1 MAEVTGKASYYGPGF
16 YGNTTSQGDP
26 NFTSQGYTAAIRK
39 DLRKQFGAGTYGKS
53 GLARVTNLNNGR
65 SIIVKVNDVGPLP
78 TGRVVD
84 LSEKSFRALSSGG
97 TLTEG
102 LLNNVKVEYI
112 GEYKSG
118 SKLGPVSPVT
128 EIQVT
133 PFVPTEQPTNTES
146 NPIPVPDKEIF
157 IESNYVGVDDLTL
170 DQNIESNRKQIDEL
184 NQKSSRS
191 WTQEEQD
198 KFKELRAKQD
208 SLFKEKAIRENK
220 ECNSKQTSKGHN
232 LPNTPECEKF
242 AKSVANG
249 RAIEKYNT
257 ERDLPD
263 PCGTSELSKI
273 NTALHKFFTT
283 LKGIKK
289 YADIYIKGALNKIS
303 SITNLIRNTAR
314 IIGAVLKTLVNRL
327 RDWLID
333 KIRRGIEKLIDMI
346 LPTIAKVI
354 KNTIV
359 QAIVDE
365 IFCRFKDI
373 VKGLAN
379 LVTDFLFELIGKV
392 VNAPFCL
399 AQQFT
404 NALVNNLAAII
415 DESLGPVLD
424 QINDILSGV
433 TSVVGSVF
441 QALDYILG
449 FEAFLCAKPNCPEI
463 KKFKASP
470 WAGPSQSQIDAFNNF
485 LPVPTESDIVG
496 GVEDYINNIE
506 IFGTRIGDAPT
517 ASSSITN
524 CDPSAF
530 ECGPPKIEIFGGGG
544 VGAVGQAVVDNI
556 GRTIGVDLIFGGS
569 NYTRP
574 PFVAFVDSCEDTFTT
589 GYAVINDDG
598 QVTDI
603 VMTSTPVAPPNDG
616 RTEFDL
622 PSDSTGR
629 AGNGGRTEFDP
640 PSGSTGRAG
649 NGGVGSDG
657 TDYVVCLEGFRV
669 ADTGVGYTTNDS
681 IRITPD
687 IPNLEAVVK
696 MTEFGQI
703 LDIQFTGNVCGLS
716 GYPEIEINS
725 QTGHGAVIE
734 PIISFTRIEE
744 FDRPQGD
751 SDFEVDSDSVI
762 SAEIVSNDR
771 EGLITTLRGRKILT
785 DKQEFTRRDIIRVID
800 CVS

>member
-1 MAEVTGKASYYGPGF
+1 MSNVKAQGIASWYGPGF
-16 YGNTTSQGDP
+16 YGNRTADGTVLKRNSLWVAHKTLPLGTKVE
-26 NFTSQGYTAAIRK
+26 FT
-39 DLRKQFGAGTYGKS
+39 
-53 GLARVTNLNNGR
+53 NPNNGKKIVLEVKDRGPYITGREYDLTESAAEYLGIKTGPR
-65 SIIVKVNDVGPLP
+65 SGTGLLQSKQVSQNTRVGPV
-78 TGRVVD
+78 TTV
-84 LSEKSFRALSSGG
+84 
-97 TLTEG
+97 TQ
-102 LLNNVKVEYI
+102 I
-112 GEYKSG
+112 
-118 SKLGPVSPVT
+118 PVIPA
-128 EIQVT
+128 
-133 PFVPTEQPTNTES
+133 VPTEQPTNTES
-146 NPIPVPDKEIF
+146 NPVPVPDKEIF

-184 NQKSSRS
+184 NQKSSDL

-198 KFKELRAKQD
+198 RFKELRAKQD

-220 ECNSKQTSKGHN
+220 ECNSKQTSKGYN

-242 AKSVANG
+242 AKSVANS

-289 YADIYIKGALNKIS
+289 YADIYINGTLNKIS
-303 SITNLIRNTAR
+303 SITNLIRSTAR

-333 KIRRGIEKLIDMI
+333 KIRRGIEDLIDMI
-346 LPTIAKVI
+346 LPTIAKAI

-365 IFCRFKDI
+365 IFCRFKDV

-424 QINDILSGV
+424 QINDLLSGV
-433 TSVVGSVF
+433 TSIVGSVF

-485 LPVPTESDIVG
+485 LPVPTESGIVG

-506 IFGTRIGDAPT
+506 IFGTRIGDVPT

-530 ECGPPKIEIFGGGG
+530 RCGPPKVEIFGGGG
-544 VGAVGQAVVDNI
+544 FGAVGQAVVDNI
-556 GRTIGVDLIFGGS
+556 GRTIGVDLTFGGS

-616 RTEFDL
+616 RTEFD
-622 PSDSTGR
+622 
-629 AGNGGRTEFDP
+629 P
-640 PSGSTGRAG
+640 PSNVVGGTG

-744 FDRPQGD
+744 SDRPQGD
-751 SDFEVDSDSVI
+751 FDFEVDSDSII

>member
-26 NFTSQGYTAAIRK
+26 NFTSQGYTAAIRQ

-53 GLARVTNLNNGR
+53 GLARVTNLSNGK

-133 PFVPTEQPTNTES
+133 PFVPTEQPTN
-146 NPIPVPDKEIF
+146 
-157 IESNYVGVDDLTL
+157 
-170 DQNIESNRKQIDEL
+170 
-184 NQKSSRS
+184 
-191 WTQEEQD
+191 
-198 KFKELRAKQD
+198 
-208 SLFKEKAIRENK
+208 
-220 ECNSKQTSKGHN
+220 NSKQTSKGCN

-333 KIRRGIEKLIDMI
+333 KIRRGIENLIDMI
-346 LPTIAKVI
+346 LPTIAKAI

-470 WAGPSQSQIDAFNNF
+470 WAGPSQSQIDAFDNF
-485 LPVPTESDIVG
+485 LPVPTEEGVVG
-496 GVEDYINNIE
+496 FVDDYISNIE
-506 IFGTRIGDAPT
+506 IFGTRIGDAQQ
-517 ASSSITN
+517 SSITN

-530 ECGPPKIEIFGGGG
+530 ECGPPRVEIFGGGG
-544 VGAVGQAVVDNI
+544 FGAVGQAVVDNI

-622 PSDSTGR
+622 PSD
-629 AGNGGRTEFDP
+629 
-640 PSGSTGRAG
+640 STGRAG

>member
-1 MAEVTGKASYYGPGF
+1 MSNVKAQGIASWYGPGF
-16 YGNTTSQGDP
+16 YGNRTADGTVLKRNSLWVAHKTLPLGTKVE
-26 NFTSQGYTAAIRK
+26 FT
-39 DLRKQFGAGTYGKS
+39 
-53 GLARVTNLNNGR
+53 NPNNGKK
-65 SIIVKVNDVGPLP
+65 IVLEVKDRGPYI
-78 TGRVVD
+78 TGREYD
-84 LSEKSFRALSSGG
+84 
-97 TLTEG
+97 LTESAAEYLDIKTGPRSGTG
-102 LLNNVKVEYI
+102 LLQ
-112 GEYKSG
+112 
-118 SKLGPVSPVT
+118 SKQVSQNTRVGPVSTVT
-128 EIQVT
+128 EIPVT

-184 NQKSSRS
+184 NQKSSDL

-220 ECNSKQTSKGHN
+220 ECNSKQTSKGYN

-273 NTALHKFFTT
+273 NTALNKFFTT

-289 YADIYIKGALNKIS
+289 YADIYINGTLNKIS
-303 SITNLIRNTAR
+303 SITNLIRSTAR

-333 KIRRGIEKLIDMI
+333 KIRRGIEDLIDMI
-346 LPTIAKVI
+346 LPTIAKAI

-506 IFGTRIGDAPT
+506 IFGTRIGDVSTAP
-517 ASSSITN
+517 SSIAD
-524 CDPSAF
+524 CDPSAY

-629 AGNGGRTEFDP
+629 AGNGG
-640 PSGSTGRAG
+640 
-649 NGGVGSDG
+649 VGSDG

-725 QTGHGAVIE
+725 PTGHGAVVE

>member
-26 NFTSQGYTAAIRK
+26 NFTSQGYTAAIRI
-39 DLRKQFGAGTYGKS
+39 DLRNQFGAGTYGKS
-53 GLARVTNLNNGR
+53 GLARVTNLSNGK
-65 SIIVKVNDVGPLP
+65 SIIVKVNDVGPLAP
-78 TGRVVD
+78 GRVVD
-84 LSEKSFRALSSGG
+84 LSEKSFKALSSRG

-118 SKLGPVSPVT
+118 SKLGPASPVRQT
-128 EIQVT
+128 STT
-133 PFVPTEQPTNTES
+133 PTVPTEQPQNTEE
-146 NPIPVPDKEIF
+146 NPVIVLDREIEIDNIYSSLSEGEIEDRISQLNAEVAELNKPGLDPNDERYLEIEAELDALYKAKEIR
-157 IESNYVGVDDLTL
+157 
-170 DQNIESNRKQIDEL
+170 QNTN
-184 NQKSSRS
+184 
-191 WTQEEQD
+191 
-198 KFKELRAKQD
+198 
-208 SLFKEKAIRENK
+208 
-220 ECNSKQTSKGHN
+220 CNSRQTSKGFN
-232 LPNTPECEKF
+232 LENTPECEKF
-242 AKSVANG
+242 AKSIANG

-257 ERDLPD
+257 ERVLPD
-263 PCGTSELSKI
+263 PCGTSELAKI
-273 NTALHKFFTT
+273 NTELHKFFNA
-283 LKGIKK
+283 LKGIRK
-289 YADIYIKGALNKIS
+289 YADIYINGALNKTS
-303 SITNLIRNTAR
+303 SITNLIRSTAR

-333 KIRRGIEKLIDMI
+333 KIRRGIEDLIDMI
-346 LPTIAKVI
+346 LPTIAKAI

-359 QAIVDE
+359 QAIIDE
-365 IFCRFKDI
+365 IFCRFKDV
-373 VKGLAN
+373 VKGIAN

-424 QINDILSGV
+424 QINDLLSGV
-433 TSVVGSVF
+433 TSIVGSVF

-470 WAGPSQSQIDAFNNF
+470 WGGPLQSQIDAFDNF
-485 LPVPTESDIVG
+485 LPVPTEEGVVG
-496 GVEDYINNIE
+496 SVDDYISNIE
-506 IFGTRIGDAPT
+506 IFGTRVGDAQQ
-517 ASSSITN
+517 SSITS
-524 CDPSAF
+524 CDVSAF
-530 ECGPPKIEIFGGGG
+530 RCGPPTVEIFGGGG
-544 VGAVGQAVVDNI
+544 FGAVGQAVVDNI

-622 PSDSTGR
+622 PSNVVGGTE
-629 AGNGGRTEFDP
+629 NGGI
-640 PSGSTGRAG
+640 
-649 NGGVGSDG
+649 GSDG

-669 ADTGVGYTTNDS
+669 VDTGVGYTTNDS

-725 QTGHGAVIE
+725 LTGHGAVIE

-744 FDRPQGD
+744 SDQPQGD
-751 SDFEVDSDSVI
+751 FDFEVDSDSVI